1 MEHSEPT
8 HPHQL
13 SPPDAVPISVS
24 ETQEPTDSQPIYF
37 NEVAREMFMCFCFLV
52 VIVGGVSFF

>member
-1 MEHSEPT
+1 MQESRVMEHSEPT

-24 ETQEPTDSQPIYF
+24 ET
-37 NEVAREMFMCFCFLV
+37 
-52 VIVGGVSFF
+52 